1 MCADGVVEVQSV
13 NKYFAHSQ
21 NKRGDWHLLKDHL
34 SSVARLAGDF
44 LHGLKGEEEAYL
56 AGLLHDLGKY
66 GDRFQKRLLGQEKGL
81 DHWSQGAWLSLTQC
95 KPVVGA
101 ALAIQGHHIGLQH
114 LNKQALRTLNPE
126 NEKFADGDPLQLSER
141 NLDELRSRLA
151 GDGLDVPQPT
161 QTILGSSTAAGFAR
175 MLDVR
180 MLFSALVDADFLD
193 TEAHFQSDANGKHY
207 RAEGPKLCADQALLK
222 LLNHIEGLGRRNRA
236 ETKIAEVRRELLEQC
251 SKAAALPN
259 GLFTLT
265 APTGSGKTLAMLNFA
280 LRHAQEHNLRRIVV
294 VLPYLSIIDQT
305 ASTYRSIFEELFG
318 PYYVLEH
325 HSLSGLG
332 LERNRGDSEGREG
345 EPEWVIRQMGLLAE
359 NWNAPLI
366 VTTSVQMLESLMSN
380 RPSSCRKLHHL
391 ARSVVLFDEVQTL
404 PASLAVPTLINL
416 SRLAREYGSTVVFAT
431 ATQPAF
437 SLLHKHVVSC
447 HSLLHKHEVSCHASA
462 GWQPR
467 EIVHNA
473 RAFFTVMRRADVQ
486 WEDPTRSVTWPELAQ
501 RLRGHDQVMC
511 IVNLKRHAMELWN
524 AMALPSL
531 HLSTDLCPVHPCG
544 HHLTCTCPLHQQ
556 ITRDL
561 IEGRACGHHLT
572 CTCPLHLS
580 TNLCPAHRRRVLN
593 EVRARLAMR
602 QSVRLVA
609 TQCVEAGV
617 DIDFPVVFRAYAP
630 LDAIIQAAGRCN
642 REGNLAGLGAMTVF
656 CPPEEAYPPGGYHQA
671 TDITKMLLRQ
681 FGRDAMQVDDPDLV
695 AEYYKRLY
703 DISRPEGALKAKKL
717 NESAT
722 AGNFP
727 DIAQHYRLISQDAIN
742 VVVPYY
748 EQLSEFDFLRD
759 EAEGKGLTADWIRR
773 ARQLTVSL
781 YRPRMENDPI
791 WGALEPVSVARRK
804 RDIRRKDE
812 WFVYVDKEHY
822 HPYLGLVPPDSLNT
836 LIA

>member
-1 MCADGVVEVQSV
+1 MCADGVVEVQSMK
-13 NKYFAHSQ
+13 KYFAHSQ
-21 NKRGDWHLLKDHL
+21 NKRGDCHLLKDHL
-34 SSVARLAGDF
+34 SSVARLAGGF

-56 AGLLHDLGKY
+56 SGLLHDLGKY

-95 KPVVGA
+95 KAVGA

-114 LNKQALRTLNPE
+114 LNKPALRTLNPE
-126 NEKFADGDPLQLSER
+126 NEKFAGGDTLQWSER

-151 GDGLDVPQPT
+151 GDELDVSQPT
-161 QTILGSSTAAGFAR
+161 QTILGSSTAGGFAR

-222 LLNHIEGLGRRNRA
+222 LLNHIEGLERRNRA

-251 SKAAALPN
+251 SKAAALPK
-259 GLFTLT
+259 GIFTLT

-280 LRHAQEHNLRRIVV
+280 LRHAWEYNLRRIVV

-332 LERNRGDSEGREG
+332 LERNLGDSEGREG

-391 ARSVVLFDEVQTL
+391 ARSVILFDEVQTL
-404 PASLAVPTLINL
+404 PASLAVPTLANL
-416 SRLAREYGSTVVFAT
+416 SHLAREYGSTVVFAT

-437 SLLHKHVVSC
+437 SRLHEAVSC
-447 HSLLHKHEVSCHASA
+447 HSSA
-462 GWQPR
+462 GWQPQ
-467 EIVHNA
+467 EIVTNA
-473 RAFFTVMRRADVQ
+473 RGFFTVMRRVDVQ
-486 WEDPTRSVTWPELAQ
+486 WEDPTRSITWPELAQ
-501 RLRGHDQVMC
+501 RLRCHDQVMC
-511 IVNLKRHAMELWN
+511 IVNLKRHATALWKV
-524 AMALPSL
+524 MALPPL
-531 HLSTDLCPVHPCG
+531 PLSTDLCPAHPCG
-544 HHLTCTCPLHQQ
+544 QHLTCTCPF
-556 ITRDL
+556 
-561 IEGRACGHHLT
+561 
-572 CTCPLHLS
+572 HLS

-656 CPPEEAYPPGGYHQA
+656 CPPEEAYPPGGYRQA
-671 TDITKMLLRQ
+671 TDVTKMLLRQ
-681 FGRDAMQVDDPDLV
+681 FGRDAMQVDDPDCV
-695 AEYYKRLY
+695 AKYYEELY
-703 DISRPEGALKAKKL
+703 GIGRPEGARETNRLV
-717 NESAT
+717 ECAT
-722 AGNFP
+722 AGSFP

-742 VVVPYY
+742 VVVPYC
-748 EQLSEFDFLRD
+748 EQLSEFDSLKD
-759 EAEGKGLTADWIRR
+759 EAERKGLTADWIRR

-781 YRPRMENDPI
+781 YRPQRDDDPI
-791 WGALEPVSVARRK
+791 WDALIPVSVARK
-804 RDIRRKDE
+804 RDRTQGE
-812 WFVYVDKEHY
+812 WFVYAVKEHY
-822 HPYLGLVPPDSLNT
+822 HPCLGLVPPDSLNAWIT
-836 LIA
+836 